1 MKGKL
6 ITDIQKEISNY
17 PSHSTWDKGVRTY
30 AEEIFN
36 SYIEEHTSIEHI
48 TEKDLLNG
56 AEDWQRY
63 SEGGFSLIFD
73 TDICKRL
80 CSPSEQKKTQ
90 NGKRK
95 PNSKEDWIDVQA
107 RALQQAAAIILSATN
122 KSQTKTGL
130 SRMSL
135 C

>member
-17 PSHSTWDKGVRTY
+17 PSHSAWDKGVRTY

-36 SYIEEHTSIEHI
+36 SYIEEHNSIEHI

-63 SEGGFSLIFD
+63 SEGGFSLISD
-73 TDICKRL
+73 KDICKRL
-80 CSPSEQKKTQ
+80 STPSEQKKTRYGEQ
-90 NGKRK
+90 K

-135 C
+135 